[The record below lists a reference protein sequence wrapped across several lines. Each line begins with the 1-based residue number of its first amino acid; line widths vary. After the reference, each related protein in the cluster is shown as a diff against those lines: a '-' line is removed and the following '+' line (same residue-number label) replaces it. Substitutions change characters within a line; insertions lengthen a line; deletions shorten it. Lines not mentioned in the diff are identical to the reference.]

1 MSTVLSC
8 FPIFY
13 TDSVL
18 GYAFIIGVVASI
30 LYKLFNLR

>member
-13 TDSVL
+13 SASIV
-18 GYAFIIGVVASI
+18 GYLFILGVVGAI
-30 LYKLFNLR
+30 LYKILHI